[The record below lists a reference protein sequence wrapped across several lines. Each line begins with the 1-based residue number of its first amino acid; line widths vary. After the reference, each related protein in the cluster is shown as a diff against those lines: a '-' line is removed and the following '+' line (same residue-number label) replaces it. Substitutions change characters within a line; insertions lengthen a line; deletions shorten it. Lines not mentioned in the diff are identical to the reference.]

1 MPWLLIVAALASQ
14 RPLIAYA
21 LGSCYVRRPR
31 QFAAVRLGDFS
42 ISYTV
47 TKPNNVMAKTALYE
61 GIQLVVVAGW
71 LAGWLARRGR
81 HIRYSSTDN
90 DAFIAVSQ
98 IARPSKGDRYISAL
112 VSQSVTLSVRV
123 RPPGSAPGVLS
134 SSSAAAPR
142 PVRRRSE
149 FRPRPPS
156 EDYISPVGLTQ
167 FPKCLLAPKATGPKH
182 RIALFSGRRRNTMEN
197 WQHLC
202 THYGPR

>member
-71 LAGWLARRGR
+71 LAGQARAP
-81 HIRYSSTDN
+81 YS
-90 DAFIAVSQ
+90 
-98 IARPSKGDRYISAL
+98 
-112 VSQSVTLSVRV
+112 
-123 RPPGSAPGVLS
+123 
-134 SSSAAAPR
+134 
-142 PVRRRSE
+142 
-149 FRPRPPS
+149 
-156 EDYISPVGLTQ
+156 
-167 FPKCLLAPKATGPKH
+167 LL
-182 RIALFSGRRRNTMEN
+182 FD
-197 WQHLC
+197 
-202 THYGPR
+202 